1 MSMVNPTH
9 PGAFIREEY
18 LKALNLSVT
27 EGAKILGVARQTL
40 DRVVNERAAV
50 SPEMAVRIEKAFG
63 GSARLLLAMQT
74 QYDLAQVDKRKIKV
88 QRYAGA
94 A

>member
-1 MSMVNPTH
+1 MSRINPTH
-9 PGAFIREEY
+9 PGAIIREDY
-18 LKALNLSVT
+18 LEALGLTVT
-27 EGAKILGVARQTL
+27 KGAQILGVARQTL
-40 DRVVNERAAV
+40 DRVVNERAAI
-50 SPEMAVRIEKAFG
+50 SPEMAVRIERAFG

-74 QYDLAQVDKRKIKV
+74 QFDLAQVDLRKIKV